1 MRQKSLRTG
10 ALIEMVERAVDA
22 GLELDLNYITQITAE
37 INKILA
43 ALPGPPSAYTGDQA
57 LLKEEL
63 SRAHS
68 TLKSCM
74 HAAENLMKV
83 SNVSALVMNQATHEV
98 FLAEARVKGDDE
110 KPLEAKVRMAD
121 EAADAE
127 LEERVRGLQQEYG
140 VVVGN
145 LEMVIEGLKVLTPA
159 RVATPARALSPA
171 AVERR
176 LTPGPASPAPQMGAL
191 ERAKMRNQGGN
202 VIPYE

>member
-10 ALIEMVERAVDA
+10 ALIEIVERAVDA

-37 INKILA
+37 INIILA
-43 ALPGPPSAYTGDQA
+43 ALPGPPSAYTGDQV

-63 SRAHS
+63 SRAHA

-74 HAAENLMKV
+74 QAAENLMKV
-83 SNVSALVMNQATHEV
+83 SNVSTLVMNQAMHEV
-98 FLAEARVKGDDE
+98 FLAEARVNGGDE
-110 KPLEAKVRMAD
+110 RPLEAKVRMAD

-145 LEMVIEGLKVLTPA
+145 LEMVIEGLKVFTPA
-159 RVATPARALSPA
+159 RIATPAD
-171 AVERR
+171 VERR
-176 LTPGPASPAPQMGAL
+176 LTPGPASPSSQMSAL
-191 ERAKMRNQGGN
+191 ERAKMRNRGGS